1 MGKAVLKRDDLI
13 FPELSYEI
21 VGCAY
26 EVFNQ
31 LGDGLKEI
39 VYQKAMAVCFKN
51 KGLEFKEQVYFEI
64 KFDNEIVGKRFLDF
78 VVKQQV
84 VVELKRGGKYS
95 KAHIDQVVEYL
106 KIKKLQLAIL
116 INFGNDGVVFK
127 RLVNL
132 Y

>member
-1 MGKAVLKRDDLI
+1 MRATLKRNDLVH
-13 FPELSYEI
+13 PELSYEI

-26 EVFNQ
+26 DVYNQ

-39 VYQKAMAVCFKN
+39 VYQKAMAICFRK

-64 KFDNEIVGKRFLDF
+64 KFEEETVGKRFLDF
-78 VVKQQV
+78 VVKEQV

-95 KAHIDQVVEYL
+95 KAHIEQVVEYL
-106 KIKKLQLAIL
+106 KIKNLQLAIL
-116 INFGNDGVVFK
+116 INFANDGVITK
-127 RLVNL
+127 RIVNL